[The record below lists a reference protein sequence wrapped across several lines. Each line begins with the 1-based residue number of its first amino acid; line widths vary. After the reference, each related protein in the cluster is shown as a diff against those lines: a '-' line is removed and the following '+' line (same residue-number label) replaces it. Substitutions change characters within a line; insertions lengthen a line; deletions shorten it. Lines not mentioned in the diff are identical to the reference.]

1 MSDVLVQWA
10 RVRAAFDKPTLHLLS
25 RPDADLVLTVLAA
38 SFGGEQ
44 DVIAAQDL
52 HVIVD
57 GVLAELAAHHQG
69 EPQDKDGRAFC
80 RDWVERKW
88 LVVSITD
95 DQREEYSLTSGARE
109 ALEYVGRFSRDRSM
123 FSKSRVHSIVAA
135 ARHCA
140 LTAVPDP
147 QHQIEALDAQI
158 AELQQQRDALQ
169 NPGDDYD
176 DDDYLGDNDD
186 VYESFTEVRQLLAQ
200 LPSDFMRVIEA
211 MKEIQREIVDGFRE
225 EDRPSGEVVRDY
237 LERSSELMTASPEGR
252 AFAGAMELLR
262 DDQLLGGLRDDVA
275 TILDHPFARQLT
287 RSERSEF
294 RDAARI
300 IERGIASVNQ
310 QQHRLTRT
318 LTAHLQRHDAAL
330 DREVDRA
337 LQRAKQALAQWY
349 PYSNSRSRV
358 QLTTSLPR
366 LEIGH
371 LQQRFPTELVRTP
384 PAPLTE
390 LDHDQLAGVSLEQL
404 RAMGCPQVPE
414 VARHLIDLVRAEP
427 RIDAVDAFAAAP
439 DWMRRPA
446 DILAYVHLAA
456 VVVDGSLADVPA
468 GIYESIRPDGEV
480 VRYRAPALTFTANHA
495 QPLDVYLLESTDEL
509 SS

>member
-1 MSDVLVQWA
+1 MSDILVQWA

-25 RPDADLVLTVLAA
+25 RPDADLVLTVLGA
-38 SFGGEQ
+38 SFGGDQ
-44 DVIAAQDL
+44 DIVGAQEL
-52 HVIVD
+52 HVIVE
-57 GVLAELAAHHQG
+57 GVLEELAQHHQADG
-69 EPQDKDGRAFC
+69 YAKDGRALC

-140 LTAVPDP
+140 LTAHPDP
-147 QHQIEALDAQI
+147 QQQMAALDAQI
-158 AELQQQRDALQ
+158 AELQRQRDALEH
-169 NPGDDYD
+169 PLDDD
-176 DDDYLGDNDD
+176 DQDDYLGDNDE
-186 VYESFTEVRQLLAQ
+186 VYESFTEVRQLLSQ
-200 LPSDFMRVIEA
+200 LPSDFVRVIEA

-237 LERSSELMTASPEGR
+237 LERSTELMTASPEGR

-262 DDQLLGGLRDDVA
+262 DDQLLAGLRDDVS

-287 RSERSEF
+287 HSERAEF

-349 PYSNSRSRV
+349 PHSNSRSRV
-358 QLTTSLPR
+358 QLMTSLPR
-366 LEIGH
+366 LEVGH
-371 LQQRFPTELVRTP
+371 LQQRFPTEMVRTP
-384 PAPLTE
+384 PAPLAE
-390 LDHDQLAGVSLEQL
+390 VDPSGIAGASLEQL

-414 VARHLIDLVRAEP
+414 VARHLIDLVGAEP
-427 RIDAVDAFAAAP
+427 HIDAVDAFAAAP
-439 DWMRRPA
+439 EWMRRPA
-446 DILAYVHLAA
+446 DILAYIHLAA
-456 VVVDGSLADVPA
+456 VVVDGSLDDVPT
-468 GIYESIRPDGEV
+468 GVYESIRPDGSV
-480 VRYRAPALTFTANHA
+480 VRYRAPALTFTAAHA
-495 QPLDVYLLESTDEL
+495 KPLDVYLTESTDEL